1 MSLRQRIALYGAV
14 PFIGIGA
21 LAVFYYSGHPVLKSM
36 VSPDHGKEYGLLE
49 ILQVVCL
56 LAIVV
61 VSAPGGFGPRARVE
75 KIVRGG
81 LAVLALF
88 VAMEEIDYGAH
99 FLGTQIPTLH
109 GVEYIEAVIEASARV
124 GMMIFFGAFAL
135 LFAES
140 RNPTLRYIASDRM
153 SVMAILIISA
163 LQEVI
168 WRAPITEGTLA
179 SHEIE
184 FMELGMYYLG
194 LLYALDLARRP
205 APSATLES

>member
-1 MSLRQRIALYGAV
+1 MSLRQRIALYGVV

-21 LAVFYYSGHPVLKSM
+21 LAVFYFSGHPVLRTI
-36 VSPDHGKEYGLLE
+36 VSPEHGKEFGLLE
-49 ILQVVCL
+49 LLQVACL
-56 LAIVV
+56 LAIVA
-61 VSAPGGFGPRARVE
+61 VSAPGGFGPRPRVE
-75 KIVRGG
+75 KFVRGG
-81 LAVLALF
+81 LAVVALF

-135 LFAES
+135 LFADS
-140 RNPTLRYIASDRM
+140 RRLTLRYLAPDRM
-153 SVMAILIISA
+153 SVLAILVISA

-168 WRAPITEGTLA
+168 WRAPPMAGTL
-179 SHEIE
+179 SGHEIE

-194 LLYALDLARRP
+194 LLYAIDLSRR
-205 APSATLES
+205 APPS